1 MACWS
6 GVSMPPFLGS
16 GLSRSMPHDFCSHR
30 KLWSETNT
38 SMRRP
43 LTFRSKSTKLSM
55 VLDGMPRTLMS
66 RSTQNFCVSCCS
78 LLEPA
83 GMAARRFCH
92 RLTNSFASFL
102 LAGIPDLLRRCHFR
116 TILRG
121 KSPLPSGRASFRRST
136 VSQGPRRNPKTPG
149 AVGNSP
155 ISQQR
160 HPRFSTLSMAEGL
173 LISP

>member
-1 MACWS
+1 
-6 GVSMPPFLGS
+6 MPPFLGS

-83 GMAARRFCH
+83 GMAPRRFFH

-102 LAGIPDLLRRCHFR
+102 LAGIPDLLRRCLFR
-116 TILRG
+116 TILRRKG
-121 KSPLPSGRASFRRST
+121 STANGRGEFSKAHGIGGSRMK
-136 VSQGPRRNPKTPG
+136 PENAG
-149 AVGNSP
+149 AAGDSP
-155 ISQQR
+155 IPLR
-160 HPRFSTLSMAEGL
+160 CHPRFSRPSMAERL
-173 LISP
+173 LISL